1 MNLLTLAINAIL
13 IENLI
18 LMKFLGICPFIGL
31 SKRKRTAIGISFASI
46 FVMTISSILSYFI
59 YYKILVPYNMEY
71 LKTIVFILVIAT
83 FVQLTEII
91 IKSISKTL
99 VKTLGI
105 YLPLLTTNCAIL
117 GVALISVN
125 SDFNLLEVIIYSI
138 SSALGFMLVMYIFAS
153 LRERLDKSPIPKSFK
168 GLPIAF
174 VTAAILSMIFTQYI
188 GA

>member
-31 SKRKRTAIGISFASI
+31 SRNKRSAIGISIALI
-46 FVMTISSILSYFI
+46 FVMTVSSIISYFI
-59 YYKILVPYNMEY
+59 YYKVLVPYDIEY
-71 LKTIVFILVIAT
+71 LKTIVFILLIAT

-99 VKTLGI
+99 VNTLGI

-117 GVALISVN
+117 GVALINVN
-125 SDFNLLEVIIYSI
+125 SNYNLLEVIVYSI
-138 SSALGFMLVMYIFAS
+138 SSALGFMLVMYIFAC
-153 LRERLDKSPIPKSFK
+153 LRERINRAPVPKSFK

-174 VTAAILSMIFTQYI
+174 ITAAILSMIFTQYI